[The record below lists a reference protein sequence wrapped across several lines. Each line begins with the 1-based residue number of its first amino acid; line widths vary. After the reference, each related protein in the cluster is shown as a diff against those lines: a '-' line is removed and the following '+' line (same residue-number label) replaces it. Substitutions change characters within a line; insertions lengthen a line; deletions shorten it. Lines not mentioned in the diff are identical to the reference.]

1 MADPF
6 LCFEGEKIP
15 FTDGMSVAAALLKA
29 GVVVFRQTQVGQK
42 PRGPFCMM
50 GACYDCLLVID
61 GRPNRQGCMTVAQK
75 GMKVSRQSSET
86 VLGDG

>member
-6 LCFEGEKIP
+6 LYFEGEKIP

-29 GVVVFRQTQVGQK
+29 GVKVFRQTQVGHK